1 MASSLARERGEAG
14 REGPGVPV
22 AALPPCLLPALREE
36 GAQVSLATGAPVVAD
51 QIAIQPLQL
60 RERIIGEVV
69 QQILHINGGGPSL

>member
-1 MASSLARERGEAG
+1 M
-14 REGPGVPV
+14 PV

-51 QIAIQPLQL
+51 LIAIQPLQL

>member
-1 MASSLARERGEAG
+1 M
-14 REGPGVPV
+14 PV

-69 QQILHINGGGPSL
+69 QQILHINGRWPQPLSGPPDFLPPGNPQGHS